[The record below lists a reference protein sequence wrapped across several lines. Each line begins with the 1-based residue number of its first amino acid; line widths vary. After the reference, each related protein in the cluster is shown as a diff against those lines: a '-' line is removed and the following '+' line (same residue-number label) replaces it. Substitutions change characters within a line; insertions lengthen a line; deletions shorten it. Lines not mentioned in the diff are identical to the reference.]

1 MILLPAIDIIGG
13 ECVRLVRGEYS
24 TSRKVAADVAETA
37 RSFQEAGA
45 EWLHVVDL
53 DAAKEGKPVNAGL
66 IRRIRESCGLKLE
79 VGGGIR
85 DMAAVD
91 AWLQSGVSRVILGT
105 AAVRSP
111 ELVVRAV
118 EKYGD
123 RIAVGI
129 DARKGMVAQKG
140 WTETSAIGYVGMAEH
155 MERAGVKT
163 LIFTDIS
170 RDGTLSGPN
179 LEMLGRLGRAVSCD
193 IVASGG
199 VGSLKDIGDLL
210 KLGLYGAICGKALYT
225 GALNLKEAVALC
237 GKKEEKNG

>member
-24 TSRKVAADVAETA
+24 TSRKVAADAAETA

-66 IRRIRESCGLKLE
+66 IRRIRKSCGLKLE

-129 DARKGMVAQKG
+129 DARGGLVAQKG
-140 WTETSAIGYVGMAEH
+140 WTETSSIDYVGMAEH

-225 GALNLKEAVALC
+225 GALDLKEAVALC

>member
-24 TSRKVAADVAETA
+24 TSRKVAADAAETA

-118 EKYGD
+118 EKYGG

-129 DARKGMVAQKG
+129 DARDGMVAQKG
-140 WTETSAIGYVGMAEH
+140 WTETSAIDYVGMAEH

>member
-1 MILLPAIDIIGG
+1 VILLPAIDIIGG

-24 TSRKVAADVAETA
+24 TSRKVAADAAETA

-118 EKYGD
+118 GKYGD

-129 DARKGMVAQKG
+129 DARGGMVAQKG

-199 VGSLKDIGDLL
+199 VGSLKDIGDLQ

-225 GALNLKEAVALC
+225 GALDLKEAVALC

>member
-129 DARKGMVAQKG
+129 DARGGMVAQRG

>member
-1 MILLPAIDIIGG
+1 MILLPAIDIKGG
-13 ECVRLVRGEYS
+13 ECVRLVRGDYS
-24 TSRKVAADVAETA
+24 TSRKVAEDAVETA
-37 RSFQEAGA
+37 RSFRAAGA

-66 IRRIRESCGLKLE
+66 IRRIRESCGLRLE

-85 DMAAVD
+85 DMAAVG
-91 AWLQSGVSRVILGT
+91 AWLRSGASRVILGT

-123 RIAVGI
+123 RVAVGI
-129 DARKGMVAQKG
+129 DARDGMVAQKG
-140 WTETSAIGYVGMAEH
+140 WTETSTIDYIGMAEH
-155 MERAGVKT
+155 MEQAGVKT

-179 LEMLGRLGRAVSCD
+179 LEMLGRLKRAVSCD

-199 VGSLKDIGDLL
+199 VGSLRDIEDLL
-210 KLGLYGAICGKALYT
+210 KLDLYGAICGKALYT
-225 GALNLKEAVALC
+225 GALDLKEAVALC
-237 GKKEEKNG
+237 RGKEKKNG